1 MKNMRIL
8 LDTNV
13 LIDYLMKREPFKC
26 SAESI
31 LNACTSDEM
40 KGCIAAHSISNLF
53 FILRKTFSVEERRDI
68 LSVLCQILTVA
79 GIDEDMIVRALQNVD
94 FTDFED
100 CLQMECAREFK
111 AQFIITRNLEDF
123 QHSPIPAISPDKFIE
138 NYMQDLFLAF
148 GED

>member
-13 LIDYLMKREPFKC
+13 LIDYLMKREPYKC
-26 SAESI
+26 SGESI
-31 LNACTSDEM
+31 LNACISDEM

-53 FILRKTFSVEERRDI
+53 FILRKSFSVDERRDI
-68 LSVLCQILTVA
+68 LGVLCQILTVV
-79 GIDEDMIVRALQNVD
+79 GIDEDMIIRALQNTE

-111 AQFIITRNLEDF
+111 AEFIITRNLADF
-123 QHSPIPAISPDKFIE
+123 QHSPIPAISSDEFFGK
-138 NYMQDLFLAF
+138 YMQ
-148 GED
+148 E

>member
-13 LIDYLMKREPFKC
+13 LIDYLMKREPYKC

-31 LNACTSDEM
+31 LNACISDEL

-53 FILRKTFSVEERRDI
+53 FILRKSFSVDERRDI
-68 LSVLCQILTVA
+68 LGVLCRILTVA
-79 GIDEDMIVRALQNVD
+79 GIDEDMIIRALQNTE

-100 CLQMECAREFK
+100 CLQMECAREFE
-111 AQFIITRNLEDF
+111 AEFIITRNLADF
-123 QHSPIPAISPDKFIE
+123 QYSPIPAISPDEFIGK
-138 NYMQDLFLAF
+138 YMQ
-148 GED
+148 E

>member
-13 LIDYLMKREPFKC
+13 LIDYLMKREPYKC

-31 LNACTSDEM
+31 LNACISDEL

-53 FILRKTFSVEERRDI
+53 FILRKTFSVDERRDI
-68 LSVLCQILTVA
+68 LGVLCRILTVA
-79 GIDEDMIVRALQNVD
+79 GIDEDMIVRALQNTG

-100 CLQMECAREFK
+100 CLQMECAREFE
-111 AQFIITRNLEDF
+111 AEFIITRNLTDF
-123 QHSPIPAISPDKFIE
+123 QHSPIPAISPDEFIKK
-138 NYMQDLFLAF
+138 YMQ
-148 GED
+148 E

>member
-13 LIDYLMKREPFKC
+13 LIDYLMKREPYKC

-31 LNACTSDEM
+31 LNACISDEM

-53 FILRKTFSVEERRDI
+53 FILRKSFSVDERRDI
-68 LSVLCQILTVA
+68 LGVLCQILTVV
-79 GIDEDMIVRALQNVD
+79 GIDEDMIIRALQNTE

-111 AQFIITRNLEDF
+111 AEFIITRNLADF
-123 QHSPIPAISPDKFIE
+123 QHSAIPAISSDEFFGK
-138 NYMQDLFLAF
+138 YMQ
-148 GED
+148 E